1 MPFRTVR
8 LPRLRWHPVSNQ
20 RGLTLLEVMI
30 AALILLFVLLSMVSG
45 YMLGRVNLDR
55 EEVKRRAIG
64 LAQDRLETVRA
75 RSVASLAAWDL
86 VIKARIDTTYTLDGT
101 TFTLTSTVVDSPEKR
116 TTPPISNPVRKTVSV
131 DVGWTV
137 FKKSGTAARSIRA
150 TTVMFKDISP
160 NP

>member
-1 MPFRTVR
+1 MLFRPVR

-64 LAQDRLETVRA
+64 LAQDRLETIRA
-75 RSVASLAAWDL
+75 RSISSLAAWEA
-86 VIKARIDTTYTLDGT
+86 VVPAKIDTTYTLDRT
-101 TFTLTSTVVDSPEKR
+101 TFTLTSTVDDSLP
-116 TTPPISNPVRKTVSV
+116 TTQTTKPVRKIVTV
-131 DVGWTV
+131 DVGWV
-137 FKKSGTAARSIRA
+137 VVKKSGTADRSIRA
-150 TTVMFKDISP
+150 STVMSKDITP